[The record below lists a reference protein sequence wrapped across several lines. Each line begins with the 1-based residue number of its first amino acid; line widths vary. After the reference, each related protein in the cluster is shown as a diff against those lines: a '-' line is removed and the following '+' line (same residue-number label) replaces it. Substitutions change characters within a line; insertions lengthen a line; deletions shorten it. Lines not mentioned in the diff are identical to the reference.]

1 MKESRYVE
9 YVRKYLNSRARKWKR
24 AQVTGVG
31 TTKEFAYQDA
41 RQNARETYGQAFRVR
56 SKKFAK
62 SGHKCF
68 SCWAG
73 FARLCSW
80 EWQHS

>member
-62 SGHKCF
+62 SVKRYQCILNIEYY
-68 SCWAG
+68 STD
-73 FARLCSW
+73 
-80 EWQHS
+80 